1 MAMKRCPICGEKYS
15 ETYKNCPFCEE
26 EAALQEGGDLRRGS
40 RHGTRVSRSR
50 QFNLI
55 TPTLIVLI
63 IIMAALLIYLLYGS
77 QLAERFGGSQEEPN
91 TEDVVPPDTTEPEDG
106 TIPEDE
112 TGTDSDAE
120 PDAGSEPDGSDTAAG
135 SQGADEEPDALDYE
149 TVNALPS
156 GLVLSTTD
164 FTLKNLGETATI
176 KVTSGGSGSYTWV
189 SEDDGIASVDSSG
202 KVTAVSGGTIHVL
215 VTDGTKKGVCI
226 VRVTASGSLPAAP
239 SGGDNGSGGAH
250 KLNQEDFTRPVREGP
265 YQLKVSGVTTA
276 ITWTSSDTS
285 VATVSSTG
293 LVTPVGAGTATIT
306 ASWDGQS
313 LSCIVRVPG

>member
-26 EAALQEGGDLRRGS
+26 EAALQGDLRRGS
-40 RHGTRVSRSR
+40 RHGKRVSRSR

-176 KVTSGGSGSYTWV
+176 KVTSAAIPGSVRMTGLPRW
-189 SEDDGIASVDSSG
+189 
-202 KVTAVSGGTIHVL
+202 TAVE
-215 VTDGTKKGVCI
+215 
-226 VRVTASGSLPAAP
+226 RSLPYPEAP
-239 SGGDNGSGGAH
+239 
-250 KLNQEDFTRPVREGP
+250 FMC
-265 YQLKVSGVTTA
+265 
-276 ITWTSSDTS
+276 W
-285 VATVSSTG
+285 
-293 LVTPVGAGTATIT
+293 
-306 ASWDGQS
+306 
-313 LSCIVRVPG
+313 

>member
-40 RHGTRVSRSR
+40 RHGKRVSRSR

-164 FTLKNLGETATI
+164 FTLKNLGETALAGAP
-176 KVTSGGSGSYTWV
+176 K
-189 SEDDGIASVDSSG
+189 G
-202 KVTAVSGGTIHVL
+202 KW
-215 VTDGTKKGVCI
+215 
-226 VRVTASGSLPAAP
+226 
-239 SGGDNGSGGAH
+239 
-250 KLNQEDFTRPVREGP
+250 Q
-265 YQLKVSGVTTA
+265 
-276 ITWTSSDTS
+276 
-285 VATVSSTG
+285 
-293 LVTPVGAGTATIT
+293 
-306 ASWDGQS
+306 
-313 LSCIVRVPG
+313 

>member
-26 EAALQEGGDLRRGS
+26 EAALQEGGIFAVAPAMAK
-40 RHGTRVSRSR
+40 RVSRSR

-120 PDAGSEPDGSDTAAG
+120 PDAR
-135 SQGADEEPDALDYE
+135 
-149 TVNALPS
+149 
-156 GLVLSTTD
+156 
-164 FTLKNLGETATI
+164 LG
-176 KVTSGGSGSYTWV
+176 
-189 SEDDGIASVDSSG
+189 
-202 KVTAVSGGTIHVL
+202 
-215 VTDGTKKGVCI
+215 
-226 VRVTASGSLPAAP
+226 
-239 SGGDNGSGGAH
+239 
-250 KLNQEDFTRPVREGP
+250 
-265 YQLKVSGVTTA
+265 
-276 ITWTSSDTS
+276 
-285 VATVSSTG
+285 TG
-293 LVTPVGAGTATIT
+293 
-306 ASWDGQS
+306 WQ
-313 LSCIVRVPG
+313 